1 MVQHSCVLHM
11 KVSLAPQLAERQ
23 EVPAHPVLS
32 FIPLVSQSVILTHL
46 GASSV
51 LGICHQTKGTKLPA
65 LGSLHSTRKRQAG
78 SIMNK

>member
-32 FIPLVSQSVILTHL
+32 FIPLVSQSVILTDTL
-46 GASSV
+46 RCLFCPGNMSANERD
-51 LGICHQTKGTKLPA
+51 QTSCPRELA
-65 LGSLHSTRKRQAG
+65 LYKAETGRKH
-78 SIMNK
+78 NE

>member
-32 FIPLVSQSVILTHL
+32 FIPFVSQSVILTDTL
-46 GASSV
+46 RCLFCPGNMSSNKRDQASCPRE
-51 LGICHQTKGTKLPA
+51 LA
-65 LGSLHSTRKRQAG
+65 LYKEETGRKH
-78 SIMNK
+78 NE